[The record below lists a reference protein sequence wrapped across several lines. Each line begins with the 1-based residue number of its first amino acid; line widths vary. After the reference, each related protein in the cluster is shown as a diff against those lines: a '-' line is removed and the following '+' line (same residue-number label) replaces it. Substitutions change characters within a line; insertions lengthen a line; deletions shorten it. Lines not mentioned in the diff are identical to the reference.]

1 METLDIKQ
9 FITFKTDN
17 DTFELD
23 KNIGPVNIATGK
35 SVTIKN
41 IIETLK
47 LITGSEKTLINYD
60 LTKPSMIPVRLI
72 SNEYLMS
79 LINWSPRYDIYSGL
93 KNTFEWYSKF
103 YSSIDPDKNNDNL

>member
-41 IIETLK
+41 IIETE
-47 LITGSEKTLINYD
+47 S
-60 LTKPSMIPVRLI
+60 
-72 SNEYLMS
+72 
-79 LINWSPRYDIYSGL
+79 
-93 KNTFEWYSKF
+93 
-103 YSSIDPDKNNDNL
+103 